1 MRKLLL
7 LITVLVVGSSSAA
20 LAAPARETSGVVYA
34 GVTHQEGTDIYVS
47 GDFKDKILGRGTIV
61 YVVEAATGPE
71 PATVVIQAKRITI
84 YTKRGSL
91 SGTGQATQT
100 FYPDGTTSV
109 SDGTFSLKKG
119 TGAYKGHKLTGT
131 FAGPQVDGVYQF
143 SYTGTY
149 K

>member
-7 LITVLVVGSSSAA
+7 LIAVLVVGASTTA
-20 LAAPARETSGVVYA
+20 LAAPARDTSGVVYA
-34 GVTHQEGTDIYVS
+34 GVTHQEGSDLYVA
-47 GDFKDKILGRGTIV
+47 GDFKDKILGRGAIV
-61 YVVEAATGPE
+61 YITEVAAGPQ
-71 PATVVIQAKRITI
+71 PSSVVITAKRITI
-84 YTKRGSL
+84 YTTRGSL

-100 FYPDGTTSV
+100 FYPDGSTSV

-131 FAGPQVDGVYQF
+131 FAGPFADGVYTF
-143 SYTGTY
+143 NYTGKY